1 MDKLRSDMKSSKT
14 DKKNLLIESAT
25 ELFKTDGIKNTT
37 VSDITG
43 KANVAKGTF
52 YLYFKDKDEIV
63 NTVIIEQAYQMLC
76 TAINHVE
83 EKQGTVADK
92 VVMIADELI
101 SAFIDDAKD
110 IEIVHK
116 NLYRGLFSKENGK
129 EGYFSKPVKEFIR
142 KHGIVDVERS
152 EKKLYIIIEMVG
164 GVCYNSILNKTPYMI
179 EEIKEELFSAIR
191 SIVEN

>member
-1 MDKLRSDMKSSKT
+1 MDKLYSDMKSSKT

-37 VSDITG
+37 VSDITQ

-76 TAINHVE
+76 TAIRRVE

-101 SAFIDDAKD
+101 SAFINDAKD

-129 EGYFSKPVKEFIR
+129 EGYFSKPVKEFIQ
-142 KHGIVDVERS
+142 KHGRPDV
-152 EKKLYIIIEMVG
+152 IIEMVG

-191 SIVEN
+191 SIVES

>member
-1 MDKLRSDMKSSKT
+1 MDKLYSDMKSSKT
-14 DKKNLLIESAT
+14 DKRNLLIESAT

-37 VSDITG
+37 VSDITQ

-76 TAINHVE
+76 TAIRRVE

-92 VVMIADELI
+92 VVMIADE
-101 SAFIDDAKD
+101 
-110 IEIVHK
+110 
-116 NLYRGLFSKENGK
+116 LYRGLFSKENGK

-164 GVCYNSILNKTPYMI
+164 GVCHNSILNKTPYMI
-179 EEIKEELFSAIR
+179 DEIKPELFSAIR
-191 SIVEN
+191 SIVES